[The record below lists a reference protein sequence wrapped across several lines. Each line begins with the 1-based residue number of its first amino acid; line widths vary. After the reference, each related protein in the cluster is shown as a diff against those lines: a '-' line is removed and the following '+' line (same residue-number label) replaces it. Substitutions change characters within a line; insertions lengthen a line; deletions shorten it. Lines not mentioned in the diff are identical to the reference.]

1 MPLRRQR
8 YDPNTKHSRSLIR
21 EHDFGYRG
29 AGPKGFRGIDPY
41 GNSPSSEALRQ
52 RALRDPAT
60 QAMRG
65 EIGKT
70 SGLSSQRGM
79 IGLPSPTGGVMAERI
94 RTPRARNTRDE
105 YRIQQQVAAL
115 SREAF
120 DKQRLDSARTHELA
134 LGKQRFVT
142 PEAMRQVGESERTVI
157 GEEGATSR
165 TAMTTESQEFI
176 AQQKLDAAREQKQI
190 DNQLNQANLELETLR
205 AKAIAGGQTT
215 PEERARESQL
225 ERQSEITKAFGK
237 IAANINT
244 PADVAAEIMG
254 LARQSFTTST
264 GIEAQEPDAA
274 ATNAQPTAGEDTRG
288 IAGRLMGAVVG
299 ALPGAGLV
307 KGVEG
312 VVNAIRDTEKATGV
326 DISPQDEAAM
336 VWLDSDEA
344 KKVPLKARQI
354 KASIESK
361 YPTLFQ
367 GKR

>member
-120 DKQRLDSARTHELA
+120 DKQRLDSRRAHELA
-134 LGKQRFVT
+134 LGEQRFVT
-142 PEAMRQVGESERTVI
+142 PTRIGEAGATERT
-157 GEEGATSR
+157 R
-165 TAMTTESQEFI
+165 MTLT
-176 AQQKLDAAREQKQI
+176 
-190 DNQLNQANLELETLR
+190 N
-205 AKAIAGGQTT
+205 AK
-215 PEERARESQL
+215 E
-225 ERQSEITKAFGK
+225 
-237 IAANINT
+237 
-244 PADVAAEIMG
+244 VAAENRTLTREIAAKEIAVKTEMNRIKALGTRTPQQEFSMRQMEQFTASAAQMNIAASKLKDPKDG
-254 LARQSFTTST
+254 LALRQ
-264 GIEAQEPDAA
+264 
-274 ATNAQPTAGEDTRG
+274 
-288 IAGRLMGAVVG
+288 GANS
-299 ALPGAGLV
+299 LF
-307 KGVEG
+307 E
-312 VVNAIRDTEKATGV
+312 AIRSEEHTSELQ
-326 DISPQDEAAM
+326 S
-336 VWLDSDEA
+336 LS
-344 KKVPLKARQI
+344 
-354 KASIESK
+354 
-361 YPTLFQ
+361 
-367 GKR
+367 